1 MESLGLA
8 ILCMWSMGGM
18 FLLYKLNC
26 KLIKEERRKENEE
39 MNRDRKYKK
48 NEEA

>member
-1 MESLGLA
+1 MENLGLG
-8 ILCMWSMGGM
+8 ILCIWSMGGM

-26 KLIKEERRKENEE
+26 KLIKEEKRTEYKDYKE
-39 MNRDRKYKK
+39 K

>member
-1 MESLGLA
+1 MENLGLG
-8 ILCMWSMGGM
+8 ILCIWSMGAM

-26 KLIKEERRKENEE
+26 KLIKEEEKKREYKE
-39 MNRDRKYKK
+39 K